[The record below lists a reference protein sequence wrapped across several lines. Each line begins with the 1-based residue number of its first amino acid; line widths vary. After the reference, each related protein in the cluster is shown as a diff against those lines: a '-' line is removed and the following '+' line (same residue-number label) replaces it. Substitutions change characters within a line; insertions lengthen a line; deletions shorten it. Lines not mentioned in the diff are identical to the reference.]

1 MSHCDITKYGSASC
15 AYILASYHQGLL
27 YSLPLLSHIKKQSKL
42 QFYVLQ
48 TNQWFISRLMVHVL
62 KVSKIVIMFSLTMYL
77 IQTQT
82 RGSMHEAGEYGY
94 GSEWVSASVDQHGSS
109 KKRMR

>member
-1 MSHCDITKYGSASC
+1 MALPATHICFLPSR
-15 AYILASYHQGLL
+15 LALLTPTPLPHQ
-27 YSLPLLSHIKKQSKL
+27 KTKL
-42 QFYVLQ
+42 QFYVLK

-62 KVSKIVIMFSLTMYL
+62 KVSKIVIMFTLTMYL

-94 GSEWVSASVDQHGSS
+94 GSEWVSASVDQRGSS
-109 KKRMR
+109 EKRMR